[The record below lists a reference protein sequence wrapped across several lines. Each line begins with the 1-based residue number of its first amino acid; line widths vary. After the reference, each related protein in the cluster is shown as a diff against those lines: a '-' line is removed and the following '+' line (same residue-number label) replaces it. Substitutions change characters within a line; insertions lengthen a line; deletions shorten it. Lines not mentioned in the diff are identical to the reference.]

1 MNKLFLILLL
11 GLSFNVYADQQC
23 SKQDK
28 QGDYTV
34 FTEHKELVAFEV
46 GQCIANC
53 SAQQGQCIA
62 RCQGNGQCIGQ
73 CASDH
78 GQCVASCHSYQH

>member
-23 SKQDK
+23 NEYKK
-28 QGDYTV
+28 HGDYTV
-34 FTEHKELVAFEV
+34 FLDKKELVAFDI
-46 GQCIANC
+46 GSCIANC
-53 SAQQGQCIA
+53 ASQQGQCIA
-62 RCQGNGQCIGQ
+62 RCQGDGQCVGS

-78 GQCVASCHSYQH
+78 GQCVANCHSYQQ